1 MQAITIRANL
11 TENTIKMKLS
21 KFIVIT
27 GVLLSTI
34 HYANSQNRLVT
45 YPAPE
50 GADLMNDFT
59 VKVRETGK
67 DWKPVDTYLV
77 KVDEVRN
84 IKHHVERASM
94 SYFDFSGEVEVS
106 VTFNHGAIQS
116 GRVRP
121 LSYGITPTITNNT
134 MTFKLN
140 RPRNLSVEVNGDIF
154 HNLHLFANPIDE
166 NKPRK
171 LKDRNLIYFGPGV
184 HHLPGDTLNVPS
196 GKTVYVAGGAVIKGR
211 IQVVDAQDVKILGRG
226 LVLPELWAGIRIVHS
241 KNVLVEGLI
250 TTQCP
255 TGGSDS
261 ITIRNLKVIS
271 SYGWGD

>member
-1 MQAITIRANL
+1 
-11 TENTIKMKLS
+11 MKLS

-211 IQVVDAQDVKILGRG
+211 IQVVDAQDVKILAEGWSFRNAGREF
-226 LVLPELWAGIRIVHS
+226 VS
-241 KNVLVEGLI
+241 
-250 TTQCP
+250 
-255 TGGSDS
+255 S
-261 ITIRNLKVIS
+261 IPKM
-271 SYGWGD
+271 YW

>member
-1 MQAITIRANL
+1 
-11 TENTIKMKLS
+11 MKLS

-34 HYANSQNRLVT
+34 H

-171 LKDRNLIYFGPGV
+171 LKDRNLIYFGPECTIYPV
-184 HHLPGDTLNVPS
+184 TL
-196 GKTVYVAGGAVIKGR
+196 
-211 IQVVDAQDVKILGRG
+211 
-226 LVLPELWAGIRIVHS
+226 
-241 KNVLVEGLI
+241 
-250 TTQCP
+250 
-255 TGGSDS
+255 
-261 ITIRNLKVIS
+261 
-271 SYGWGD
+271 